1 MSLNIP
7 CLVPGKQSKHI
18 QIGQFPF
25 HNVGSSRRFHRFGM
39 ALYSTRFYFTGI
51 CTNSLFAFRPILSNM
66 SSLLATGNLMNYS
79 KIRDRAKVMQF
90 LSWLYFEIYGILIPK
105 FVFKMNNRTD
115 PVVRHI
121 LPKTHSAKF
130 AAFSVFTKSVFPLS
144 TPFWYLPGNRGM
156 SFVFIPQ
163 SQYVMYN
170 IILTLTP
177 FIWHNSKN
185 DIFFL

>member
-66 SSLLATGNLMNYS
+66 SSLLATGNLINYS

-90 LSWLYFEIYGILIPK
+90 LNWLYFVKYMVFWFQSLYLRWTTEHTLSYGIFCPK
-105 FVFKMNNRTD
+105 CTRQNLLHFPYPRSLYSFWVHHFD
-115 PVVRHI
+115 IYLVIEAWVLF
-121 LPKTHSAKF
+121 LPPSHNPSC
-130 AAFSVFTKSVFPLS
+130 
-144 TPFWYLPGNRGM
+144 
-156 SFVFIPQ
+156 
-163 SQYVMYN
+163 
-170 IILTLTP
+170 IIL
-177 FIWHNSKN
+177 S
-185 DIFFL
+185 